1 VRGLEDRYNNLLIN
15 DLAVPSNNPFQ
26 KVIPLDLFPT
36 DIVGVVDVFKTFS
49 PNIYG
54 DFAGGTFNIATSKGT
69 NAVTKLSVG
78 VGYTTNNNLSDF
90 KISSDAKSAKGFFGL
105 TGKDRELPGI
115 FGDIPANRT
124 LTGEQSVKAFG
135 SGFNVD
141 SYKAPLNSSI
151 GVLHSER
158 FDFKNDGKLT
168 YLLSL
173 NFDNSYTFRQGVD
186 RTLQGGIGTGIEF
199 YNNFTTSEYRYK
211 TNTSALVGA
220 NYKKDRLDLAF
231 TAFYLRNTEISIKDQ
246 TGIFEKQ
253 ENNPNALVR
262 TNQLDQSDYITA
274 QANGKYF
281 LDENKNQ
288 FVRGGASFSSTSY
301 QQPDRKFFYGTKEG
315 DQIITSYGGNNF
327 LRQYFD
333 INSNFYFSGMAEY
346 GFKFGSN
353 EEKQHQFTVGY
364 NGNASEVET
373 SYRFASTFK
382 NDSAPSNFTVN
393 IDNVDPQIE
402 SDLLANNFNYRETSN
417 AQYASKLSDMINAGY
432 ANVLLHF
439 AEKWEINAGVRF
451 EQTSRETKYREN
463 GSFNDPFL
471 KKTLD
476 KTYVLPAASVK
487 YSLNDTANLRF
498 ATGLTY
504 TKPVQMEMLP
514 ITYINADGTS
524 VSGNPFLVNSDNFN
538 ADLKYEIFP
547 TSTEMFSV
555 GVFGKK
561 IKNAV
566 ERSFQSNAG
575 GFITTFLN
583 TGDATLYGVEADF
596 ILDLARVNDNLK
608 DLSWGFNTSVMNT
621 NVKVNPTYIN
631 SNGTPSQSIET
642 HRDRQLQGASKWLIN
657 SDLKYQF
664 AFSEN
669 WSNTV
674 SAVYSVFGKRI
685 FSVGTQPFDHI
696 YEMPVNRL
704 DLVWGSKVSEHFDFK
719 LSAHNLLN
727 PKVRFEAGSET
738 NGQFDEASRILQD
751 YKRGV
756 GFSLGLNYTF

>member
-1 VRGLEDRYNNLLIN
+1 
-15 DLAVPSNNPFQ
+15 
-26 KVIPLDLFPT
+26 
-36 DIVGVVDVFKTFS
+36 
-49 PNIYG
+49 
-54 DFAGGTFNIATSKGT
+54 
-69 NAVTKLSVG
+69 
-78 VGYTTNNNLSDF
+78 
-90 KISSDAKSAKGFFGL
+90 
-105 TGKDRELPGI
+105 
-115 FGDIPANRT
+115 
-124 LTGEQSVKAFG
+124 
-135 SGFNVD
+135 
-141 SYKAPLNSSI
+141 
-151 GVLHSER
+151 
-158 FDFKNDGKLT
+158 
-168 YLLSL
+168 
-173 NFDNSYTFRQGVD
+173 
-186 RTLQGGIGTGIEF
+186 
-199 YNNFTTSEYRYK
+199 
-211 TNTSALVGA
+211 
-220 NYKKDRLDLAF
+220 
-231 TAFYLRNTEISIKDQ
+231 
-246 TGIFEKQ
+246 
-253 ENNPNALVR
+253 
-262 TNQLDQSDYITA
+262 
-274 QANGKYF
+274 
-281 LDENKNQ
+281 
-288 FVRGGASFSSTSY
+288 
-301 QQPDRKFFYGTKEG
+301 
-315 DQIITSYGGNNF
+315 
-327 LRQYFD
+327 
-333 INSNFYFSGMAEY
+333 
-346 GFKFGSN
+346 
-353 EEKQHQFTVGY
+353 
-364 NGNASEVET
+364 
-373 SYRFASTFK
+373 
-382 NDSAPSNFTVN
+382 
-393 IDNVDPQIE
+393 
-402 SDLLANNFNYRETSN
+402 
-417 AQYASKLSDMINAGY
+417 
-432 ANVLLHF
+432 VLLHF